1 MVYHNTIIQTSDNV
15 DCSGGGKQLDSGYT
29 LKEEPTDYMP
39 MYIRHKRDELKMGL
53 NKEKCSHLKY
63 KDPRYE

>member
-1 MVYHNTIIQTSDNV
+1 M
-15 DCSGGGKQLDSGYT
+15 DSGYT